1 MKSNIDNIDKDL
13 LDTTETIITP
23 KGASHTMSLYEMAR
37 WCCLIE
43 AVQVIDKFGSQKNIP
58 LDNMKWEKPI
68 AIQKYIDER
77 TPSMIDEM
85 EYEMA
90 NPTLTL

>member
-13 LDTTETIITP
+13 LNTMETLTTPE
-23 KGASHTMSLYEMAR
+23 GEEHTMSLYEMAR

-43 AVQVIDKFGSQKNIP
+43 AVQVIDKFGTQKGIT
-58 LDNMKWEKPI
+58 LDDMKWEKPI

-85 EYEMA
+85 EYELA
-90 NPTLTL
+90 NTPLTL